1 MRKFSRLVMRGGTR
15 GRARRSRCFKD
26 GKEGGSAATRILAG
40 TCMQCLPAAR
50 KVPTS
55 LVNWG
60 SQVGTGGLLGT
71 GREGRHGL
79 SMHRCTSVSKLVTS
93 GYLEKAAGSGQ
104 R

>member
-50 KVPTS
+50 KVPTRPS
-55 LVNWG
+55 E
-60 SQVGTGGLLGT
+60 LGFP
-71 GREGRHGL
+71 GWHWA
-79 SMHRCTSVSKLVTS
+79 V
-93 GYLEKAAGSGQ
+93 YLELAGKEGTA
-104 R
+104 